1 MKWKWLSIHLSHFL
15 FSNFYIVLKQNK
27 KLKILPLLLFP
38 LFHQTCWKRRK
49 APRRFISWLIDY
61 LQLIF
66 LLVKQI
72 ILTAFKNILPFFFK
86 HSAFAFL
93 LFPSNTGKS
102 KSNSQVGKI
111 LSVYSNSLP
120 FLWGMFVVGVAKW
133 SSKMTWAGLHKWIEK
148 KYIHG
153 NYYSN
158 LSLSSLF
165 IYGFPHHFHS
175 HFLCFCAHMNRTG
188 NPTIS
193 LVWRDWICSC
203 SLDWVTTIT
212 PPSKCCCNANVNV
225 NCSWCYTNLPQA
237 CICWLLSRSTE
248 SCFVLF

>member
-1 MKWKWLSIHLSHFL
+1 MKWKWLAIHLSHFL

-27 KLKILPLLLFP
+27 KLKILPL
-38 LFHQTCWKRRK
+38 FHQTCWKRRK
-49 APRRFISWLIDY
+49 APRRFISWLINY

-86 HSAFAFL
+86 QSAFAFL
-93 LFPSNTGKS
+93 LFPSNIGKS

-111 LSVYSNSLP
+111 LTVYSNSLP

-133 SSKMTWAGLHKWIEK
+133 SSKITWAELHKWIEK

-175 HFLCFCAHMNRTG
+175 HFCVFVHIWIAPATLPSVLCGVIESARAA
-188 NPTIS
+188 
-193 LVWRDWICSC
+193 L
-203 SLDWVTTIT
+203 
-212 PPSKCCCNANVNV
+212 
-225 NCSWCYTNLPQA
+225 
-237 CICWLLSRSTE
+237 TE
-248 SCFVLF
+248 